1 MKISLNILGK
11 FLPDL
16 SVSPGEIAEALTMGG
31 LEVEEI
37 IPVRAYPS
45 GTTGVVVAQVN
56 LVEKHPQADR
66 LSLCEVNDGQSLHR
80 VVCGAPNVKAGI
92 KYPFARIGAKLP
104 GGVEIKKA
112 KIRGIE
118 SSGMLLSKA
127 ELGISDDHS
136 GIMELSSDAEIG
148 IDFNALEKDIDVIL
162 EVNVTPN
169 RPDCLNHLG
178 IAREL
183 SVLSGVSFV
192 LPQIKLKEEG
202 PDILESA
209 RVGILAPGACPRYC
223 GRVISGVK
231 IGESPAWLKEDL
243 GRIGQ
248 RSINNIVDATN
259 YVLFLLGQPLHAFDL
274 SQIQGREIVIRET
287 RAGEKLITIDH
298 AERELPPGIL
308 VIADRERPVALA
320 GVMGG
325 AETEVRDE
333 TSEIFLESAW
343 FDPLA
348 IRQSSKMMKLS
359 SESSLRFARGVDP
372 EGVPLALD
380 YAAMLILQI
389 AGGKLAR
396 GAVDSYPGKRPAEK
410 LSLALSEISRVLGN
424 PPVQIEEA
432 ERIFNSLGFQP
443 EKSPDGSRIDVT
455 VPSFRH
461 DLKEPVDLIE
471 EIARVSGYGRIP
483 PTWPGLRADRRSLS
497 GSEKKGV
504 NLERKVRDL
513 FSSQGFAQ
521 IITYSFISPEENQ
534 IFSSGPEL
542 RIANPLSEQME
553 VMRGSLLPGLISTA
567 VHNLRRKFNDLRFF
581 ELGRTFR
588 REAGKGT
595 EIRETSRVAGVIAR
609 IEPPEGWRGWLAGEF
624 DLYHFKGILE
634 NVFSGLNVENLSF
647 REKTSQG
654 FEPGLSGGIVLDSQ
668 FEVGRF
674 GRIAESV
681 RKKYEIQPVVFAFE
695 LDLDTLLSRG
705 IRPKKFAAFPRHPGV
720 EWDIAFFVNDSVTY
734 DEIRNVI
741 LQSDSDLIKD
751 ARLIDLYR
759 GKEQLAAGKKSM
771 AFRIYYLSPD
781 HTLTDE
787 EVRAVHRL
795 VAENLRQKFSAM
807 IRE

>member
-1 MKISLNILGK
+1 MKISLNILRK

-16 SVSPGEIAEALTMGG
+16 SKSPGEIAEALTMGG
-31 LEVEEI
+31 LEVEAI
-37 IPVRAYPS
+37 LPVREHPP
-45 GTTGVVVAQVN
+45 GITGVVTAQVT
-56 LVEKHPQADR
+56 LVEKHPGADR
-66 LSLCEVNDGQSLHR
+66 LSVCEVNDGQVIHR
-80 VVCGAPNVKAGI
+80 VVCGAPNVKAGM

-104 GGVEIKKA
+104 AGVEIKKA

-136 GIMELSSDAEIG
+136 GIMELPDDTKIG
-148 IDFNALEKDIDVIL
+148 IDFNELEKDIDIVL

-169 RPDCLNHLG
+169 RSDCLNHIG

-183 SVLSGVSFV
+183 SVLSGVNFV
-192 LPQIKLKEEG
+192 LPQIIVKEEG
-202 PDILESA
+202 QDISESA
-209 RVGILAPGACPRYC
+209 RVDLLAPEACPRYC

-231 IGESPAWLKEDL
+231 IGESPVWLKEDL
-243 GRIGQ
+243 IRIGQ

-274 SQIQGREIVIRET
+274 SRIKGREILIRDS
-287 RAGEKLITIDH
+287 RAGEKLVTIDH
-298 AERELPPGIL
+298 AERELPPGTL
-308 VIADRERPVALA
+308 VIADRERPIALA

-325 AETEVRDE
+325 AETEVRGE
-333 TSEIFLESAW
+333 TQEVFLESAW
-343 FDPLA
+343 FQPLA

-372 EGVPLALD
+372 EGVALALD

-396 GAVDSYPGKRPAEK
+396 GKVDSYPGKKPCEK
-410 LSLALSEISRVLGN
+410 LSLDLSEVRRVLGD
-424 PPVQIEEA
+424 PVPIEEA
-432 ERIFNSLGFQP
+432 ARIFTSLGFQP
-443 EKSPDGSRIDVT
+443 EPSPDGSRIGVT

-461 DLKEPVDLIE
+461 DLREPVDLIE
-471 EIARVSGYGRIP
+471 EIARVSGYGRIQ

-497 GSEKKGV
+497 ASEKKGV
-504 NLERKVRDL
+504 SLERKVRDL

-521 IITYSFISPEENQ
+521 IITYSFISSEENQ

-542 RIANPLSEQME
+542 RIANPLSDQME
-553 VMRGSLLPGLISTA
+553 IMRGSLLPGLINTV

-581 ELGRTFR
+581 ELGRTFQR
-588 REAGKGT
+588 GTGKGA
-595 EIRETSRVAGVIAR
+595 EIQETNRVAGVIAR
-609 IEPPEGWRGWLAGEF
+609 VEPPEGWRGWLAGEF

-634 NVFSGLNVENLSF
+634 NVSSGLNVENLSF

-681 RKKYEIQPVVFAFE
+681 RKKYEILPVVFAFE

-720 EWDIAFFVNDSVTY
+720 EWDIAFFVNDSVPY

-741 LQSDSDLIKD
+741 LQSDSNLIKD
-751 ARLIDLYR
+751 SRLIDLYR

-787 EVRAVHRL
+787 EVRTVHRQ

>member
-1 MKISLNILGK
+1 LKISLNILRK

-16 SVSPGEIAEALTMGG
+16 RKSPGEIAEALTMGG
-31 LEVEEI
+31 LEVEGI
-37 IPVRAYPS
+37 IPVRDHPS
-45 GTTGVVVAQVN
+45 GVTGVVVAQVT
-56 LVEKHPQADR
+56 LVEKHPGADR
-66 LSLCEVNDGQSLHR
+66 LSVCEVNDGQVIHR
-80 VVCGAPNVKAGI
+80 VVCGAPNVKAGM

-104 GGVEIKKA
+104 AGVEIKKA

-136 GIMELSSDAEIG
+136 GIMELPPDTKIG
-148 IDFNALEKDIDVIL
+148 IDFNELEEDIDVIL

-183 SVLSGVSFV
+183 SVLSGANFV
-192 LPQIKLKEEG
+192 LPQVILNEEG

-209 RVGILAPGACPRYC
+209 RVGILAPEACPRYC

-231 IGESPAWLKEDL
+231 IGESPVWLKEDL

-248 RSINNIVDATN
+248 RSINNIVDVTN

-274 SQIQGREIVIRET
+274 SRIQGREVLIRES
-287 RAGEKLITIDH
+287 RAGEKLVTIDH
-298 AERELPPGIL
+298 VERELPPGTLMIS
-308 VIADRERPVALA
+308 DRERPIALA

-333 TSEIFLESAW
+333 TREVFLESAW
-343 FDPLA
+343 FNPLA
-348 IRQSSKMMKLS
+348 IRQSSRMMKLA

-372 EGVPLALD
+372 EGVALALD

-396 GAVDSYPGKRPAEK
+396 GKVDSYPGKRPGEK
-410 LSLALSEISRVLGN
+410 LSLDLSEIRRVLGD
-424 PPVQIEEA
+424 PVPSEEA
-432 ERIFNSLGFQP
+432 ARIFTSLGFQP
-443 EKSPDGSRIDVT
+443 EKSPDGNRIDVT
-455 VPSFRH
+455 VPSFRQ

-471 EIARVSGYGRIP
+471 EIARVSGYGKIQ
-483 PTWPGLRADRRSLS
+483 PTWPELRADRRSLS
-497 GSEKKGV
+497 APAKKSV
-504 NLERKVRDL
+504 NLERKARDL
-513 FSSQGFAQ
+513 ISGQGFAQ
-521 IITYSFISPEENQ
+521 IITYSFISPAENQ
-534 IFSSGPEL
+534 VFTADNEL
-542 RIANPLSEQME
+542 RIANPLSEGME
-553 VMRGSLLPGLISTA
+553 VMRGSLLPGLINTV

-588 REAGKGT
+588 RETGKGT
-595 EIRETSRVAGVIAR
+595 EIQETNRAAGVIAR
-609 IEPPEGWRGWLAGEF
+609 VEPPEGWRGLLAREF
-624 DLYHFKGILE
+624 DLYHCKGILE
-634 NVFSGLNVENLSF
+634 NIFNGLSLENISF
-647 REKTSQG
+647 QEKPSQG
-654 FEPGLSGGIVLDSQ
+654 FEPGFSGRIVLDSQ
-668 FEVGRF
+668 LEVGRF

-695 LDLDTLLSRG
+695 LDLDTLWARG
-705 IRPKKFAAFPRHPGV
+705 IHSKKFVAFPRHPGV
-720 EWDIAFFVNDSVTY
+720 EWDIAFFVDNSVTY
-734 DEIRNVI
+734 DEIRKVI
-741 LQSDSDLIKD
+741 LQSDPNLIKD

-759 GKEQLAAGKKSM
+759 GKEQLAVDKKSM

-787 EVRAVHRL
+787 EVRAVHRR
-795 VAENLRQKFSAM
+795 VAENLHQKFSAV

>member
-1 MKISLNILGK
+1 LKISLNILGK

-16 SVSPGEIAEALTMGG
+16 RKSPGEIAEALTMGG
-31 LEVEEI
+31 LEVEAI
-37 IPVRAYPS
+37 LPVRDHPS
-45 GTTGVVVAQVN
+45 GITGVVTAEVT
-56 LVEKHPQADR
+56 LVEKHPGADR
-66 LSLCEVNDGQSLHR
+66 LSVCEVNDGQVIHR
-80 VVCGAPNVKAGI
+80 VVCGAPNVKAGM

-104 GGVEIKKA
+104 AGVEIKKA
-112 KIRGIE
+112 KIRWVE

-136 GIMELSSDAEIG
+136 GIMELPDETKIG
-148 IDFNALEKDIDVIL
+148 IDFNELEKDIDIIL

-169 RPDCLNHLG
+169 RSDCLNHLG

-183 SVLSGVSFV
+183 SVLSGSNFV
-192 LPQIKLKEEG
+192 LPQVIVKEEG
-202 PDILESA
+202 QDISESA
-209 RVGILAPGACPRYC
+209 RVDLLAPEACPRYC

-231 IGESPAWLKEDL
+231 IGESPVWLKEDL

-274 SQIQGREIVIRET
+274 SRIQGREILIRES
-287 RAGEKLITIDH
+287 RAGEKLVTIDH
-298 AERELPPGIL
+298 AERELPPGTL
-308 VIADRERPVALA
+308 VIADRERPIALA

-325 AETEVRDE
+325 AETEVRNE
-333 TSEIFLESAW
+333 TREIFLESAW
-343 FDPLA
+343 FNPLA

-372 EGVPLALD
+372 EGVALALD

-396 GAVDSYPGKRPAEK
+396 GKVDSYPGKKPGEK
-410 LSLALSEISRVLGN
+410 LSLDLSEVRRVLGD
-424 PPVQIEEA
+424 PVPIEEA
-432 ERIFNSLGFQP
+432 ERIFTALGFQP
-443 EKSPDGSRIDVT
+443 EKSPDGTRISVI

-461 DLKEPVDLIE
+461 DLREPVDLIE
-471 EIARVSGYGRIP
+471 EIARVSGYGRIQ
-483 PTWPGLRADRRSLS
+483 PTWPELRADRRSL
-497 GSEKKGV
+497 GVPEKKMV
-504 NLERKVRDL
+504 NLENKVRDL
-513 FSSQGFAQ
+513 ISGQGFAQ
-521 IITYSFISPEENQ
+521 IITYSFISPAENQ
-534 IFSSGPEL
+534 VFSADNEL
-542 RIANPLSEQME
+542 RIANPLSEGME
-553 VMRGSLLPGLISTA
+553 VMRGSLLPGLIGTV

-588 REAGKGT
+588 RETGKGT
-595 EIRETSRVAGVIAR
+595 EIQETNRVAGVIAR
-609 IEPPEGWRGWLAGEF
+609 VEPPEGWRGWLAREF
-624 DLYHFKGILE
+624 DIYHFKGILE
-634 NVFSGLNVENLSF
+634 NIFSGLNLENISF
-647 REKTSQG
+647 REKPSQG
-654 FEPGLSGGIVLDSQ
+654 FEPGLSGGIVLDSR

-681 RKKYEIQPVVFAFE
+681 RKSYEIQPVVFAFE

-705 IRPKKFAAFPRHPGV
+705 IRPKKFTAFPRHPGV

-741 LQSDSDLIKD
+741 LQSDSNLIKD
-751 ARLIDLYR
+751 AKLIDLYR

-787 EVRAVHRL
+787 EVRAVHRR
-795 VAENLRQKFSAM
+795 VAENLRQNFSAV